1 MSDST
6 MCGIRW
12 DDPDHCD
19 NDYVIWSLSPFPDG
33 PDLALAIERSNAG
46 IFAFVTRAD
55 LPGEI
60 AICHLPDLVW
70 EDSSLVSDVNI
81 SRIDDYL
88 RDNVDEIYPRL
99 RSLTC
104 LYPSTSL
111 SALSNQVTASGDS
124 ANDAEG
130 WPELSLDEPARES
143 GGAMRHGR

>member
-1 MSDST
+1 

-12 DDPDHCD
+12 DDPDHFD

-33 PDLALAIERSNAG
+33 PELALAIDRSNAR

-70 EDSSLVSDVNI
+70 EDPSLVSDVNI
-81 SRIDDYL
+81 SMIDNYL
-88 RDNVDEIYPRL
+88 RDNVDEIYARL
-99 RSLTC
+99 RSLTS

-111 SALSNQVTASGDS
+111 SALSNQVTDFGDS
-124 ANDAEG
+124 SNDAED
-130 WPELSLDEPARES
+130 WPELSRDEPRRDS
-143 GGAMRHGR
+143 GWAMRNGR

>member
-1 MSDST
+1 

-12 DDPDHCD
+12 DDPDYFD

-33 PDLALAIERSNAG
+33 PDLALAIDRSNAG
-46 IFAFVTRAD
+46 IFAFVTRAG
-55 LPGEI
+55 LPGES

-70 EDSSLVSDVNI
+70 EDPSAVSDVNI

-88 RDNVDEIYPRL
+88 TDNVDEIYARL
-99 RSLTC
+99 RSLTS

-111 SALSNQVTASGDS
+111 SALSNQVTDFGNS

-130 WPELSLDEPARES
+130 RPELSLDEPRRES
-143 GGAMRHGR
+143 GWAMRHGR